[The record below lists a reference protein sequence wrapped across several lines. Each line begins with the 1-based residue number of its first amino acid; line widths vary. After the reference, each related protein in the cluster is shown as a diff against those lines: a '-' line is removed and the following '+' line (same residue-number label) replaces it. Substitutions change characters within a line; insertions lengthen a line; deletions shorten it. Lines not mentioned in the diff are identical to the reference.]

1 MKIKERSILIQI
13 YKAFTQMQ
21 KMGNIES
28 DTLDHEHQINQMTSI
43 EEVFQWLQEE
53 RQQKL
58 ELQQQLED
66 LHKSEEETKQKIE
79 YLTNTVE
86 KQKNEITMLRDAAEK
101 QIQHLQTSVN
111 DIEHREVEKESL
123 ENRVRNMTRE
133 QQQSKIREQQMMVH
147 LEEQKEIITTLEKEK
162 TEMKKMLEELQSNK
176 MQQDDEMF
184 NSLRDLQIKSG
195 HHKERTLFHTVSNF
209 GADSHNESTLDDV
222 FFFFG

>member
-1 MKIKERSILIQI
+1 VKR
-13 YKAFTQMQ
+13 
-21 KMGNIES
+21 
-28 DTLDHEHQINQMTSI
+28 
-43 EEVFQWLQEE
+43 
-53 RQQKL
+53 
-58 ELQQQLED
+58 
-66 LHKSEEETKQKIE
+66 KQNKKIE